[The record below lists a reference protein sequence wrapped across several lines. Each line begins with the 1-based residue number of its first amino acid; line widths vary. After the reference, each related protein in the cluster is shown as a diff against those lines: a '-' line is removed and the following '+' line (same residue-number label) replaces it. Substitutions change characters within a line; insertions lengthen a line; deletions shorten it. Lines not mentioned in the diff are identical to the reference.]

1 MGLSQPVTRPAPG
14 TVYAA
19 PVVTMITMSPTG
31 RPRTRMTGVQR
42 RLQLIDISRHLF
54 SLRGVDGTTIE
65 EVARAAGVSKPV
77 VYEHFGSKEALYM
90 EVVTNEYRELLARIT
105 ESLSGEE
112 DSSRLLLEKA
122 ALAMLT
128 YIEECTEGFRIL
140 VRDAPPSQP
149 EGTYSTLLTKVTE
162 QVEHILADEFEHR
175 GFSAEDGSIYAQM
188 LVGMVAM
195 TAQWWLD
202 ARHPD
207 KRTVAAHVVN
217 LAWYGL
223 TGLRKEPG
231 LRDGATSPSAE

>member
-1 MGLSQPVTRPAPG
+1 
-14 TVYAA
+14 
-19 PVVTMITMSPTG
+19 MSPTA

-42 RLQLIDISRHLF
+42 RLQLMDISRQLF
-54 SLRGVDGTTIE
+54 SSRGVDGTTIE
-65 EVARAAGVSKPV
+65 EIARSAGVSKPI

-105 ESLSGEE
+105 ESLSGE
-112 DSSRLLLEKA
+112 DTSRVLLEKA
-122 ALAMLT
+122 ALAILT
-128 YIEECTEGFRIL
+128 YIEDNTAGFRIL
-140 VRDAPPSQP
+140 VRDAPPSEP
-149 EGTYSTLLTKVTE
+149 GGTYATLLSKVTE
-162 QVEHILADEFEHR
+162 QVEEILADEFTQR
-175 GFSAEDGSIYAQM
+175 GFSAEDSSIYAQM

-202 ARHPD
+202 ARVPD

-231 LRDGATSPSAE
+231 LRDS

>member
-1 MGLSQPVTRPAPG
+1 MK
-14 TVYAA
+14 Y
-19 PVVTMITMSPTG
+19 MSATQ
-31 RPRTRMTGVQR
+31 RPRTRMTGIQR
-42 RLQLIDISRHLF
+42 RLQLIDIARRLF

-65 EVARAAGVSKPV
+65 EIATAAGVSKPV

-90 EVVTNEYRELLARIT
+90 EVVTGEYRELLARIT
-105 ESLSGEE
+105 ESLSGD
-112 DSSRLLLEKA
+112 DSSRVLLEKA
-122 ALAMLT
+122 ALALLT
-128 YIEECTEGFRIL
+128 YIEDSTEGFRIL

-162 QVEHILADEFEHR
+162 QVEHILAEEFSRR
-175 GFSAEDGSIYAQM
+175 GFSAEDGAIYAQM

-223 TGLRKEPG
+223 TGLQKEPN
-231 LRDGATSPSAE
+231 LRRA

>member
-1 MGLSQPVTRPAPG
+1 MVNPTFVLSMLA
-14 TVYAA
+14 
-19 PVVTMITMSPTG
+19 MSPTA

-42 RLQLIDISRHLF
+42 RLQLMDISRQLF
-54 SLRGVDGTTIE
+54 SSRGVDGTTIE
-65 EVARAAGVSKPV
+65 EIARSAGVSKPI

-105 ESLSGEE
+105 ESLSGE
-112 DSSRLLLEKA
+112 DTSRVLLEKA
-122 ALAMLT
+122 ALAILT
-128 YIEECTEGFRIL
+128 YIEDNTAGFRIL
-140 VRDAPPSQP
+140 VRDAPPSEP
-149 EGTYSTLLTKVTE
+149 GGTYATLLSKVTE
-162 QVEHILADEFEHR
+162 QVEEILADEFAQR
-175 GFSAEDGSIYAQM
+175 GFSSEDSSIYAQM

-202 ARHPD
+202 ARVPD

-231 LRDGATSPSAE
+231 LRDS

>member
-1 MGLSQPVTRPAPG
+1 MSLKLFIGPHYRLFLRTI
-14 TVYAA
+14 
-19 PVVTMITMSPTG
+19 MTMSPSS
-31 RPRTRMTGVQR
+31 RPRTRTRMTGVQR
-42 RLQLIDISRHLF
+42 RLQLLEISRSLF

-65 EVARAAGVSKPV
+65 EIATAAGVSKPV

-105 ESLSGEE
+105 ESLSGD
-112 DSSRLLLEKA
+112 DSSRVLLEKA
-122 ALAMLT
+122 ALALLT
-128 YIEECTEGFRIL
+128 YIEDSTEGFRIL

-162 QVEHILADEFEHR
+162 QVEHILADEFEQR
-175 GFSAEDGSIYAQM
+175 GFSAEDGAIYAQM

-202 ARHPD
+202 ARNPD

-223 TGLRKEPG
+223 TGLQKDPRLSENTEP
-231 LRDGATSPSAE
+231 A

>member
-1 MGLSQPVTRPAPG
+1 
-14 TVYAA
+14 
-19 PVVTMITMSPTG
+19 MSPAVSVSLHG
-31 RPRTRMTGVQR
+31 RLFLRTMLAMSSSSRPRTRTRMTGVQR
-42 RLQLIDISRHLF
+42 RLQLLEISRSLF

-65 EVARAAGVSKPV
+65 EIATAAGVSKPV

-90 EVVTNEYRELLARIT
+90 EVVTNEYRELLARIS
-105 ESLSGEE
+105 ESLSGD
-112 DSSRLLLEKA
+112 DSSRVLLEKA
-122 ALAMLT
+122 ALALLT
-128 YIEECTEGFRIL
+128 YIEDSTEGFRIL

-162 QVEHILADEFEHR
+162 QVEHILADEFEQR
-175 GFSAEDGSIYAQM
+175 GFSAEDGAIYAQM

-202 ARHPD
+202 ARNPD

-223 TGLRKEPG
+223 TGLRKEPD
-231 LRDGATSPSAE
+231 LRDG

>member
-1 MGLSQPVTRPAPG
+1 
-14 TVYAA
+14 
-19 PVVTMITMSPTG
+19 MSPTA

-42 RLQLIDISRHLF
+42 RLQLMDISRQLF
-54 SLRGVDGTTIE
+54 SSRGVDGTTIE
-65 EVARAAGVSKPV
+65 EIARSAGVSKPI

-105 ESLSGEE
+105 ESLSGE
-112 DSSRLLLEKA
+112 DTSRVLLEKA
-122 ALAMLT
+122 ALAILT
-128 YIEECTEGFRIL
+128 YIEDNTAGFRIL
-140 VRDAPPSQP
+140 VRDAPPSEP
-149 EGTYSTLLTKVTE
+149 GGTYATLLSKVTE
-162 QVEHILADEFEHR
+162 QVEEILADEFAQR
-175 GFSAEDGSIYAQM
+175 GFSSEDSSIYAQM

-202 ARHPD
+202 ARVPD

-231 LRDGATSPSAE
+231 LRDS

>member
-1 MGLSQPVTRPAPG
+1 
-14 TVYAA
+14 
-19 PVVTMITMSPTG
+19 MSPTA

-65 EVARAAGVSKPV
+65 EIARAAGVSKPV

-90 EVVTNEYRELLARIT
+90 EVVTNEYRELLHRIT

-112 DSSRLLLEKA
+112 DSSRVLLEKA

-162 QVEHILADEFEHR
+162 QVEHILADEFTHR

-231 LRDGATSPSAE
+231 LREGQAGPQ

>member
-1 MGLSQPVTRPAPG
+1 
-14 TVYAA
+14 
-19 PVVTMITMSPTG
+19 MITMSPTA

-65 EVARAAGVSKPV
+65 EIARAAGVSKPV

-112 DSSRLLLEKA
+112 DSSRVLLEKA

-162 QVEHILADEFEHR
+162 QVEHILADEFTHR

-231 LRDGATSPSAE
+231 LRDGNTDHAGERTEQN

>member
-1 MGLSQPVTRPAPG
+1 MVNPTFVLSMLA
-14 TVYAA
+14 
-19 PVVTMITMSPTG
+19 MSPTA

-42 RLQLIDISRHLF
+42 RLQLMDISRQLF
-54 SLRGVDGTTIE
+54 SSRGVDGTTIE
-65 EVARAAGVSKPV
+65 EIARSAGVSKPI

-105 ESLSGEE
+105 ESLSGE
-112 DSSRLLLEKA
+112 DASRVLLEKA
-122 ALAMLT
+122 ALAILT
-128 YIEECTEGFRIL
+128 YIEDNTAGFRIL
-140 VRDAPPSQP
+140 VRDAPPSEP
-149 EGTYSTLLTKVTE
+149 GGTYATLLSKVTE
-162 QVEHILADEFEHR
+162 QVEEILADEFAQR
-175 GFSAEDGSIYAQM
+175 GFSSEDSSIYAQM

-202 ARHPD
+202 ARVPD

-231 LRDGATSPSAE
+231 LRDS

>member
-1 MGLSQPVTRPAPG
+1 MFAMTSSSRT
-14 TVYAA
+14 
-19 PVVTMITMSPTG
+19 
-31 RPRTRMTGVQR
+31 RTRMTGVQR
-42 RLQLIDISRHLF
+42 RLQLIDISRSLF

-65 EVARAAGVSKPV
+65 EIATAAGVSKPV

-105 ESLSGEE
+105 ESLSGD
-112 DSSRLLLEKA
+112 DSSRALLEKA
-122 ALAMLT
+122 ALALLT
-128 YIEECTEGFRIL
+128 YIEDCTEGFRIL

-162 QVEHILADEFEHR
+162 QVEHILADEFSRR

-223 TGLRKEPG
+223 TGLRKDPG
-231 LRDGATSPSAE
+231 LQETSTSPYTGPSHRPAE

>member
-1 MGLSQPVTRPAPG
+1 M
-14 TVYAA
+14 
-19 PVVTMITMSPTG
+19 
-31 RPRTRMTGVQR
+31 
-42 RLQLIDISRHLF
+42 
-54 SLRGVDGTTIE
+54 
-65 EVARAAGVSKPV
+65 
-77 VYEHFGSKEALYM
+77 
-90 EVVTNEYRELLARIT
+90 LARIT
-105 ESLSGEE
+105 ESLSGD
-112 DSSRLLLEKA
+112 DSSRVLLEKA
-122 ALAMLT
+122 ALALLT
-128 YIEECTEGFRIL
+128 YIEDCTEGFRIL

-162 QVEHILADEFEHR
+162 QVEHILADEFSRR

-223 TGLRKEPG
+223 TGLRKDPG
-231 LRDGATSPSAE
+231 LQETSTSPYTGPSHRPAG

>member
-1 MGLSQPVTRPAPG
+1 
-14 TVYAA
+14 
-19 PVVTMITMSPTG
+19 
-31 RPRTRMTGVQR
+31 MTGVQR

-54 SLRGVDGTTIE
+54 SMRGVDGTTIE
-65 EVARAAGVSKPV
+65 EIARAAGVSKPV

-90 EVVTNEYRELLARIT
+90 EVVTNEYRELLHRIT
-105 ESLSGEE
+105 ESLSGQE
-112 DSSRLLLEKA
+112 DSSRVLLEKA
-122 ALAMLT
+122 ALAVLT
-128 YIEECTEGFRIL
+128 YSEECTEGCRIL

-162 QVEHILADEFEHR
+162 QVEHILADEFTHR

-231 LRDGATSPSAE
+231 LRDGQIGNVGEGTEQN

>member
-1 MGLSQPVTRPAPG
+1 MVNPTFVLSMLA
-14 TVYAA
+14 
-19 PVVTMITMSPTG
+19 MSPTA

-42 RLQLIDISRHLF
+42 RLQLMDISRQLF
-54 SLRGVDGTTIE
+54 SSRGVDGTTIE
-65 EVARAAGVSKPV
+65 EIARSAGVSKPI

-105 ESLSGEE
+105 ESLSGE
-112 DSSRLLLEKA
+112 DTSRVLLEKA
-122 ALAMLT
+122 ALAILT
-128 YIEECTEGFRIL
+128 YIEDNTAGFRIL
-140 VRDAPPSQP
+140 VRDAPPSEP
-149 EGTYSTLLTKVTE
+149 GGTYATLLSKVTE
-162 QVEHILADEFEHR
+162 QVEEILADEFTQR
-175 GFSAEDGSIYAQM
+175 GFSAEDSSIYAQM

-202 ARHPD
+202 ARVPD

-231 LRDGATSPSAE
+231 LRDS

>member
-1 MGLSQPVTRPAPG
+1 MVNPTFVLSMLA
-14 TVYAA
+14 
-19 PVVTMITMSPTG
+19 MSPTA

-42 RLQLIDISRHLF
+42 RLQLMDISRQLF
-54 SLRGVDGTTIE
+54 SSRGVDGTTIE
-65 EVARAAGVSKPV
+65 EIARSAGVSKPI

-105 ESLSGEE
+105 ESLSGE
-112 DSSRLLLEKA
+112 DTSRVLLEKA
-122 ALAMLT
+122 ALAILT
-128 YIEECTEGFRIL
+128 YIEDNTAGFRIL
-140 VRDAPPSQP
+140 VRDAPPSEP
-149 EGTYSTLLTKVTE
+149 GGTYATLLSKVTE
-162 QVEHILADEFEHR
+162 QVEEILADEFTQR
-175 GFSAEDGSIYAQM
+175 GFSSEDSSIYAQM

-202 ARHPD
+202 ARVPD

-231 LRDGATSPSAE
+231 LRDS

>member
-1 MGLSQPVTRPAPG
+1 
-14 TVYAA
+14 
-19 PVVTMITMSPTG
+19 
-31 RPRTRMTGVQR
+31 MTGVQR

-54 SLRGVDGTTIE
+54 SMRGVDGTTIE
-65 EVARAAGVSKPV
+65 EIARAAGVSKPV

-90 EVVTNEYRELLARIT
+90 EVVTNEYRELLHRIT

-112 DSSRLLLEKA
+112 DSSRVLLEKA

-162 QVEHILADEFEHR
+162 QVEHILADEFTHR

-223 TGLRKEPG
+223 TGLRKDPG
-231 LRDGATSPSAE
+231 LRDIGPDTTTAE

>member
-1 MGLSQPVTRPAPG
+1 MSHPA
-14 TVYAA
+14 
-19 PVVTMITMSPTG
+19 

-42 RLQLIDISRHLF
+42 RLQLIDISRQLF

-65 EVARAAGVSKPV
+65 EIARAAGVSKPV

-105 ESLSGEE
+105 ESLAGE
-112 DSSRLLLEKA
+112 DSARVLLEKA
-122 ALAMLT
+122 ALAILT

-162 QVEHILADEFEHR
+162 QVEHILADEFTHR
-175 GFSAEDGSIYAQM
+175 GFSSEDGSIYAQM

-223 TGLRKEPG
+223 TGLRKEPS
-231 LRDGATSPSAE
+231 LQDTQIPTAE

>member
-1 MGLSQPVTRPAPG
+1 
-14 TVYAA
+14 
-19 PVVTMITMSPTG
+19 MSPTA

-54 SLRGVDGTTIE
+54 SMRGVDGTTIE
-65 EVARAAGVSKPV
+65 EIARAAGVSKPV

-90 EVVTNEYRELLARIT
+90 EVVTNEYRELLHRIT

-112 DSSRLLLEKA
+112 DSSRVLLEKA

-162 QVEHILADEFEHR
+162 QVEHILADEFTHR

-231 LRDGATSPSAE
+231 LRDGQTEHLGEGTAQN

>member
-1 MGLSQPVTRPAPG
+1 MK
-14 TVYAA
+14 Y
-19 PVVTMITMSPTG
+19 MSSIQ

-42 RLQLIDISRHLF
+42 RLQLLDIARQLF

-65 EVARAAGVSKPV
+65 EIATAAGVSKPV
-77 VYEHFGSKEALYM
+77 VYEHFSSKEALYM

-105 ESLSGEE
+105 ESLSGD

-122 ALAMLT
+122 ALALLT
-128 YIEECTEGFRIL
+128 YIEDSTEGFRIL

-162 QVEHILADEFEHR
+162 QVEHILADEFSRR

-231 LRDGATSPSAE
+231 LRDQTAVPATEQ

>member
-1 MGLSQPVTRPAPG
+1 
-14 TVYAA
+14 
-19 PVVTMITMSPTG
+19 MSPTA

-65 EVARAAGVSKPV
+65 EIARAAGVSKPV

-105 ESLSGEE
+105 DSLSGEE
-112 DSSRLLLEKA
+112 DSSRVLLEKA

-149 EGTYSTLLTKVTE
+149 EGTYSTLLSKVTE
-162 QVEHILADEFEHR
+162 QVEHILADEFTHR

-231 LRDGATSPSAE
+231 LRDGNTGQVGEGPEQN

>member
-1 MGLSQPVTRPAPG
+1 M
-14 TVYAA
+14 VYAV
-19 PVVTMITMSPTG
+19 PVLTMLLMSPTA

-42 RLQLIDISRHLF
+42 RLQLIDISRQLF

-65 EVARAAGVSKPV
+65 EIARAAGVSKPI

-90 EVVTNEYRELLARIT
+90 EVVTNEYRELLSRIT
-105 ESLSGEE
+105 ESLSGD
-112 DSSRLLLEKA
+112 DSSRVLLEKA
-122 ALAMLT
+122 ALAILT
-128 YIEECTEGFRIL
+128 YIEDSTEGFRIL

-162 QVEHILADEFEHR
+162 QVEHILADEFSRR

-223 TGLRKEPG
+223 TGLRKDPA
-231 LRDGATSPSAE
+231 LQDQQARQSPTAEVPQAE